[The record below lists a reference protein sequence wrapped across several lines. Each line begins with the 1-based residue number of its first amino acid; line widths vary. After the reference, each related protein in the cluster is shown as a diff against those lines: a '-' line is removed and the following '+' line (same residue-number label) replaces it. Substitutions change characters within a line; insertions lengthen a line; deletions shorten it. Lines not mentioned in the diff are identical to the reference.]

1 MSNAELAL
9 VMNGLG
15 RTAPG
20 KASVLRVVLLSGDA
34 LRIPRPSS
42 HLRVLTGTAWVSQG
56 GKDRILEAGQCYKV
70 RSMADCAIVSGLKG
84 EPVVVEI
91 RS

>member
-15 RTAPG
+15 RTAPS

-34 LRIPRPSS
+34 LRIPRVSS

-56 GKDRILEAGQCYKV
+56 GEDRVLEAGQCYKV
-70 RSMADCAIVSGLKG
+70 PGGGDRPIVSGLRG
-84 EPVVVEI
+84 EPLLVEV
-91 RS
+91 R

>member
-20 KASVLRVVLLSGDA
+20 KVPVLRVVLLSGDA
-34 LRIPRPSS
+34 LRIPRLSS

-56 GKDRILEAGQCYKV
+56 GKDRIIEAGQCYKV
-70 RSMADCAIVSGLKG
+70 PAGRDRPIVSGLRG
-84 EPVVVEI
+84 EPLLVEM
-91 RS
+91 R